1 MKRKTLDFII
11 RQNGG
16 ETGFFARVGKKR
28 LIIGTSVILGVVLL
42 GGVYLW
48 YVNNY
53 VNARKVA
60 LEPVKQIEYE
70 WISDAA
76 DSGIVKDYLWSRT
89 KELML
94 KNAKDDVL
102 IVEKVTLPGKLL
114 EQTQEESGTYKL
126 YDQAL
131 LLKCYV
137 REGDRIKAMAL
148 IKEVDGRFDYAS
160 ESIGAK
166 VAYLDAFL
174 NYYSAF
180 GSKNDEK
187 KINNMVAELFDE
199 NGLLKTTKI
208 TVRTYEGQA
217 YVYSSDTEAALTTGN
232 ATGDL
237 EAGDSDIDE
246 KDIPKTT
253 IEGVFLSNV
262 DLKLIKELENN
273 GYLPQGSYEKN
284 LAIVKGGLISND
296 IPLYA
301 LCYSMNG
308 ETAEYVY
315 TSGAVGTINV
325 SESVET
331 SLNLALVNELPS
343 ASYSWIKSTL
353 YGTEIF
359 SNSLKLTSG
368 RTEGDESFDSYLK
381 IAQMAIVLDDRD
393 TFDLCARRIGS
404 QIATLDTSP
413 ALSMIFRSEGGRNVT
428 YARDNL
434 QMNLLLKE

>member
-28 LIIGTSVILGVVLL
+28 LIIGSSVILGVVLL

-253 IEGVFLSNV
+253 IEG
-262 DLKLIKELENN
+262 
-273 GYLPQGSYEKN
+273 
-284 LAIVKGGLISND
+284 AIVKGGLISND

-359 SNSLKLTSG
+359 NNSLKLTSG